1 MFLNLLLA
9 INEEALSKSLD
20 ILWKGL
26 LAMVVVIGVIMIIT
40 YIMQH
45 VSYKAQ
51 IKKEKQQQQEQNQ
64 TQPPTD
70 NNAAN

>member
-9 INEEALSKSLD
+9 INEEALSTSLD

-26 LAMVVVIGVIMIIT
+26 LAMVVVIGIIMIIT

-51 IKKEKQQQQEQNQ
+51 IKKQKEQEQEQNQ
-64 TQPPTD
+64 TQPPAD
-70 NNAAN
+70 NNAVN